1 MTKARDLS
9 NIISGGFTADDI
21 PSLDT
26 AKITSGTFAAARI
39 DNNSLSNVTALPFSA
54 GTVLTTQG
62 DILYRDGSGLQR
74 LGVGTAGQALLVNSG
89 ATAVEWGNAGGA
101 NTPSFGA
108 KLSSNQSLT
117 GGTFIKMQL
126 ATELWD
132 TDSAFDNST
141 NYRFT
146 VPSDKAGRYM
156 FVGSGNI
163 GDISDG
169 GEIRMFFYKNGSV
182 SNQGNIRYFAAA
194 GGVGIYFTSSAV
206 IDLSVGD
213 YIELYQYTSGGNHF
227 SASET
232 YLYGYKIIE

>member
-1 MTKARDLS
+1 MYCVFLGKAVQTVNPPSGSVGLSQLSATGTKDATTFLRGD
-9 NIISGGFTADDI
+9 N
-21 PSLDT
+21 
-26 AKITSGTFAAARI
+26 TFA
-39 DNNSLSNVTALPFSA
+39 SA
-54 GTVLTTQG
+54 GG
-62 DILYRDGSGLQR
+62 D
-74 LGVGTAGQALLVNSG
+74 
-89 ATAVEWGNAGGA
+89 

-117 GGTFIKMQL
+117 TGTYIKMEL

-163 GDISDG
+163 GNISDG
-169 GEIRMFFYKNGSV
+169 GDIRMSFYKNGSD
-182 SNQGNIRYFAAA
+182 SNQGKIRYFA
-194 GGVGIYFTSSAV
+194 GGSGVGIYFTSSAV

-213 YIELYQYTSGGNHF
+213 YIELYQFATSGNHF
-227 SASET
+227 AASET

>member
-1 MTKARDLS
+1 MASIIKANELQDFNGNSIL
-9 NIISGGFTADDI
+9 
-21 PSLDT
+21 
-26 AKITSGTFAAARI
+26 TSDG
-39 DNNSLSNVTALPFSA
+39 A
-54 GTVLTTQG
+54 GTITLS
-62 DILYRDGSGLQR
+62 SGMQ
-74 LGVGTAGQALLVNSG
+74 
-89 ATAVEWGNAGGA
+89 TAVQSAGGA

-117 GGTFIKMQL
+117 TGTYIKMEL

-163 GDISDG
+163 GNISDG
-169 GEIRMFFYKNGSV
+169 GDIRMSFYKNGSD
-182 SNQGNIRYFAAA
+182 SNQGKIRYFA
-194 GGVGIYFTSSAV
+194 GGSGVGIYFTSSAV

-213 YIELYQYTSGGNHF
+213 YIELYQFATSGNHF
-227 SASET
+227 AADET